1 MRHQVSRILKG
12 RKVKA
17 SLRFLRHVA
26 FLKLAAIAGLASSVL
41 AAPVEAPA
49 ATNQLA
55 ARAPYDVH
63 NGWASYLLTRAHNA
77 FQTTP
82 PSVLAPAAGTTATT
96 SGGCRR
102 HQPVPGD
109 DGRQACGK
117 TANVSWN
124 GKTIKVGI
132 VDRCYAC
139 GYNDI
144 DLSPSAFQQFAGL
157 GTGKLQGVSW
167 KFN

>member
-1 MRHQVSRILKG
+1 ML
-12 RKVKA
+12 
-17 SLRFLRHVA
+17 A

-63 NGWASYLLTRAHNA
+63 NGWVSILLIDTSAQRISDN
-77 FQTTP
+77 
-82 PSVLAPAAGTTATT
+82 PSVGTGACGWNNGDYEWVAAVGT
-96 SGGCRR
+96 SLF
-102 HQPVPGD
+102 QEMMV
-109 DGRQACGK
+109 DGNPNHSQACGK